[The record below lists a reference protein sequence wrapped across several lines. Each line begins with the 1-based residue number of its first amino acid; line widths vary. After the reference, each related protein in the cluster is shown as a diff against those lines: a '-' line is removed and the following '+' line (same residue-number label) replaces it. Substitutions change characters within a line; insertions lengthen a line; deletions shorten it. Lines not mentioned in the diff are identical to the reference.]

1 MNNVIHNI
9 SVLLIFFGAILLT
22 YNLTKT
28 YNKCPSRS
36 SSEENIPME
45 FKQKLNQ
52 ERPSEIFNRMFSKPD
67 VWMGY
72 ADIDTKTVKSD

>member
-28 YNKCPSRS
+28 YNKCPIV
-36 SSEENIPME
+36 EKENIPKE

-52 ERPSEIFNRMFSKPD
+52 ERPSEIYNRMFSKPD

-72 ADIDTKTVKSD
+72 ADMDTKAVQNNIL